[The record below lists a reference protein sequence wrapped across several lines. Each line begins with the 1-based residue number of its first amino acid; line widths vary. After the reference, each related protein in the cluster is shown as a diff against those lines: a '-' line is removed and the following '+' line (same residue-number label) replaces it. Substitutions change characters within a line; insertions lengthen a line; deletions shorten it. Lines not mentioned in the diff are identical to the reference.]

1 VRPSEQRGSWTRE
14 RSRGTELD
22 CGLGW
27 ASGPT
32 PKHSGRSWKVY
43 VIEVRHRREGVDDA
57 QERRR
62 GVGEEAVWGGG
73 VELHVSMVELILP
86 PSPFSTQVQWEMEFL
101 RRASP
106 RSSRGG
112 ACGR

>member
-73 VELHVSMVELILP
+73 
-86 PSPFSTQVQWEMEFL
+86 
-101 RRASP
+101 
-106 RSSRGG
+106 GG
-112 ACGR
+112 APCVDGGAYPSSLSLLYSGPVGDGVPPASFA

>member
-1 VRPSEQRGSWTRE
+1 
-14 RSRGTELD
+14 
-22 CGLGW
+22 
-27 ASGPT
+27 
-32 PKHSGRSWKVY
+32 
-43 VIEVRHRREGVDDA
+43 
-57 QERRR
+57 
-62 GVGEEAVWGGG
+62 